1 MRTAREATLPV
12 PCARPH
18 FALDSVRRLYQARL
32 RQRGE
37 QYTAET
43 GRSTPTVQ
51 LTPHCGQFA
60 TMPFFTASVLA
71 RVRRIRRQ
79 CRERQTDE
87 QNTADGINGSPHPR
101 HNRGPTS
108 MSTDATSRSRGA
120 FSPAIPAPYARQQP
134 APTRR

>member
-1 MRTAREATLPV
+1 M
-12 PCARPH
+12 
-18 FALDSVRRLYQARL
+18 RRLCQARL

-43 GRSTPTVQ
+43 ERSTPTVQ
-51 LTPHCGQFA
+51 RAPHCGQLA

-79 CRERQTDE
+79 CRERQADE
-87 QNTADGINGSPHPR
+87 QNTADTFTNGITGSPHPR
-101 HNRGPTS
+101 HNRGPVS

-120 FSPAIPAPYARQQP
+120 FFLAIPAPYACQRP
-134 APTRR
+134 TPTRR